1 MKRWRRATQ
10 ADLAALEVFLRGREV
25 EAAGFIG
32 RILREGRLRLT
43 APPQGGIWI
52 REDLDAGV
60 VAALLGLP
68 GGVWYPQLPAG
79 AGDTEGLAAAF
90 DARPTPLFSGPIR
103 PTTVIGPAGSV
114 RTFEDCLRLVPDLS
128 VPYRLMSRGPYYA
141 PEDARNNYED
151 MVVERC
157 GAGAVEA
164 LFPLQK
170 AYEGE
175 EVLTPLHVFDA
186 EGCRA
191 FLAKSLREQL
201 VFAMGREPGRF
212 VAKAGTNAR
221 AFTLDQIGG
230 VFVLPELRG
239 RGLGRALMEAL
250 LAFTGR
256 DGRGSSLFV
265 KTTNVAAFALYRGL
279 GYDTGDDFL
288 ADYLTP
294 R

>member
-32 RILREGRLRLT
+32 RILREGRLRLP
-43 APPQGGIWI
+43 AAPQGGIWI
-52 REDLDAGV
+52 REDGDARV

-68 GGVWYPQLPAG
+68 GGVWFPQLPSG
-79 AGDTEGLAAAF
+79 AGDAEGLAAAF

-114 RTFEDCLRLVPDLS
+114 RTFEACLRLVPDLS
-128 VPYRLMSRGPYYA
+128 VPYRLMSRGPFA
-141 PEDARNNYED
+141 ARAETRNNYED

-157 GAGAVEA
+157 GLEA
-164 LFPLQK
+164 LEALYPLQK
-170 AYEGE
+170 AYEEE

-191 FLAKSLREQL
+191 FLARSLREQL
-201 VFAMGREPGRF
+201 VFAMGREPGVF
-212 VAKAGTNAR
+212 VGKAGTNAR

-230 VFVLPELRG
+230 VYVLPELRG
-239 RGLGRALMEAL
+239 RGLGRALMETL
-250 LAFTGR
+250 LAFMGR
-256 DGRGSSLFV
+256 DGRASSLFV
-265 KTTNVAAFALYRGL
+265 KKTNAAALGLYRGL

-288 ADYLTP
+288 ADYLKP
-294 R
+294 